1 MVCTD
6 CEASHFSAKSKNYKP
21 KVEKK
26 LKKVSLFFI

>member
-6 CEASHFSAKSKNYKP
+6 CEASHFSAKFQNYKP